1 MAYSV
6 PYNSFAP
13 NPVTR
18 DGKTLQ
24 PPVAGTVPRGFQPFR
39 YAATPEDGAA
49 GRPRAAQSR
58 CRRAREALAQG
69 RALYETFCLVCH
81 GEQGRG
87 DGPLVPR
94 IPNPPAY
101 TSERVRAMAP
111 GQIFHV
117 ISRGSGRMPS
127 YAAQIPYEQ
136 RWLIVLY
143 VERAASSAEPRR
155 HDGRRPDRAPAAV
168 ARGALALAGSARSRS
183 PPALRGR
190 RRGRGRT
197 CSWPNIYLL
206 SMALSGALFIS
217 MQYLS
222 GARLVGRAAPRSPK
236 P

>member
-1 MAYSV
+1 VKSARVGLAWALLVVSASAIVVMARAASDTSVRGMEYMPDMAYSV

-24 PPVAGTVPRGFQPFR
+24 LPVAGTVPRGVQPFR
-39 YAATPEDGAA
+39 YAATQDEALRA
-49 GRPRAAQSR
+49 GRELRNPIASSPD
-58 CRRAREALAQG
+58 ALAHG

-87 DGPLVPR
+87 DGPLVPK

-143 VERAASSAEPRR
+143 VS
-155 HDGRRPDRAPAAV
+155 
-168 ARGALALAGSARSRS
+168 
-183 PPALRGR
+183 ALRE
-190 RRGRGRT
+190 
-197 CSWPNIYLL
+197 
-206 SMALSGALFIS
+206 
-217 MQYLS
+217 
-222 GARLVGRAAPRSPK
+222 RSSNQP
-236 P
+236 